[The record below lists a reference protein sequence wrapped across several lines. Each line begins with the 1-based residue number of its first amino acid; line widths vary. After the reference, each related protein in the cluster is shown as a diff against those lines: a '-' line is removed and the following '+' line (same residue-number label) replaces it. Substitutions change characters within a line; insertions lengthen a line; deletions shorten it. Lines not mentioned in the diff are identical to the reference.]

1 MSATVQAYLQ
11 AIGRI
16 PLLRPEQEI
25 ELANQVQAML
35 PLLEKNQLTPE
46 EKQTV
51 KTGQEAKQK
60 MVEANLRLVVSIAKK
75 YQKRGLSFLDLI
87 QEGSLGL
94 IRSIEKFDPSRGY
107 KFSTYSYW
115 WIRQAITRAIAER
128 SRTIRLPIH
137 MNEYLHKIKQ
147 ATRQLSID
155 LGRQPTEAELAEM
168 LDLKVPKLR
177 SIRQAL
183 RRTQL
188 SSLNRKLSDEQTE
201 LADILADDSYS
212 PDHFAVE
219 QELQSRVKNLL
230 QCLPERQREFI
241 MLRFGFKTGQ
251 KMSVRAV
258 GSHLGMS
265 YPQARKLQSQAMRSL
280 RRHARQFD
288 GIQVLS

>member
-35 PLLEKNQLTPE
+35 PLLEKSQLTTE
-46 EKQTV
+46 EKHIVTL
-51 KTGQEAKQK
+51 GQQAKK
-60 MVEANLRLVVSIAKK
+60 RMVEANLRLVVSIAKK
-75 YQKRGLSFLDLI
+75 YQKRGLSLLDLI

-128 SRTIRLPIH
+128 SRGIRLPIH
-137 MNEYLHKIKQ
+137 INEYLHKIKQ
-147 ATRQLSID
+147 ATRQLAIE
-155 LGRQPTEAELAEM
+155 LGRQPTEAEIADN
-168 LDLKVPKLR
+168 LDLNVLKLR

-212 PDHFAVE
+212 PDRFAVE
-219 QELQSRVKNLL
+219 QELQSRVSHLL
-230 QCLPERQREFI
+230 QCLPDRQREFV

-258 GSHLGMS
+258 GTQLGMS

-288 GIQVLS
+288 GIQALP

>member
-35 PLLEKNQLTPE
+35 PLLEKSQLTVE
-46 EKQTV
+46 EQQIV
-51 KTGQEAKQK
+51 CTGQKAKQR

-147 ATRQLSID
+147 ATRTLSIE
-155 LGRQPTEAELAEM
+155 LGRQPTEAEIAEN
-168 LDLKVPKLR
+168 LDLQLPKLR

-201 LADILADDSYS
+201 LADVLADDSYS
-212 PDHFAVE
+212 PDRFAVE
-219 QELQSRVKNLL
+219 QELQSRVTHLL
-230 QCLPERQREFI
+230 QCLPDRQREFI

-258 GSHLGMS
+258 GTHLGMS

-280 RRHARQFD
+280 RRYARQFD
-288 GIQVLS
+288 GMPVLS

>member
-16 PLLRPEQEI
+16 PLLRPEQEV

-35 PLLEKNQLTPE
+35 PLLDKGQLTPE
-46 EKQTV
+46 ETQIIHC
-51 KTGQEAKQK
+51 GQHAKQR
-60 MVEANLRLVVSIAKK
+60 MIEANLRLVVSIAKK

-94 IRSIEKFDPSRGY
+94 IRSIEKFDPGRGY

-115 WIRQAITRAIAER
+115 WIRQAITRAISER

-147 ATRQLSID
+147 ATRHLSIE
-155 LGRQPTEAELAEM
+155 LGRPPTERELAEH
-168 LDLKVPKLR
+168 LDLKLQKLR
-177 SIRQAL
+177 DVRQAL

-201 LADILADDSYS
+201 LADVLADESYS
-212 PDHFAVE
+212 PVNFAVE
-219 QELQSRVKNLL
+219 QELQTRIDHLL
-230 QCLPERQREFI
+230 QCLPECQREFI
-241 MLRFGFKTGQ
+241 LLRFGFKTGQ

-258 GSHLGMS
+258 GTQLGMS

-280 RRHARQFD
+280 RRHARQLD
-288 GIQVLS
+288 GLQAMP